1 VTESVIMYDA
11 QQVIASLQAFS
22 DMGVH
27 LSVDDFG
34 TGYSSLS
41 YLKRFPVDRL
51 KIDQSFVRDLG
62 TNADDVAI
70 AQAIITLGHTLNLR
84 VIAEGV
90 ETPEQLAFLRKHQCD
105 EMQGYLFGKPMPAQ
119 AFAKLLESGRTLTH

>member
-1 VTESVIMYDA
+1 MHDA
-11 QQVIASLQAFS
+11 QQVIASLEAFRN
-22 DMGVH
+22 MGVR

-62 TNADDVAI
+62 ADADDVAI

-90 ETPEQLAFLRKHQCD
+90 ETPEQLAFLRQHQCD
-105 EMQGYLFGKPMPAQ
+105 EMQGYLFGKPVPAQ
-119 AFAKLLESGRTLTH
+119 EFGTLLASGRTLAP